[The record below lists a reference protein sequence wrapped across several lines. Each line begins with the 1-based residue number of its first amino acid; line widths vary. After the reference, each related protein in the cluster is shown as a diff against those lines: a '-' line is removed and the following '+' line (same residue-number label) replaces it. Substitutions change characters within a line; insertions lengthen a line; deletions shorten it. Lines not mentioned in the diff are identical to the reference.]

1 MLTATGSPLTKTRDF
16 PQKHSPERTTSEAD
30 IAEDRVS
37 ARRVRRHVGE
47 KKRASERCDAS
58 VRAESTRM
66 RRRRD
71 VKSRVE
77 SDASKATH
85 RERRDVVEIDEK
97 KKHVFIVQRKQGL
110 F

>member
-1 MLTATGSPLTKTRDF
+1 
-16 PQKHSPERTTSEAD
+16 
-30 IAEDRVS
+30 
-37 ARRVRRHVGE
+37 
-47 KKRASERCDAS
+47 
-58 VRAESTRM
+58 M